1 MCLILRYKDFH
12 IWKCFSPVYKSII
25 EFKGKI
31 NMNEMHNL
39 NLIGDV
45 KMLISREKQIKYLPN
60 NPFPANRFYSHL
72 CSAQIHGD
80 SSLIICRTSCILAN
94 ISFHN
99 TKIANYN
106 NKQTHCK
113 YRLDNSRS

>member
-45 KMLISREKQIKYLPN
+45 KMLISRGKTN
-60 NPFPANRFYSHL
+60 
-72 CSAQIHGD
+72 
-80 SSLIICRTSCILAN
+80 
-94 ISFHN
+94 
-99 TKIANYN
+99 
-106 NKQTHCK
+106 
-113 YRLDNSRS
+113 